1 MANAVMYC
9 CCCPTTTTTIER
21 VESGGGGVSVRG
33 AAEEPPGRAAHLLVS
48 SIASSDVLVQ
58 RYCSDRFHVRSD
70 LFFFNSSTVLDRRAP
85 SQYATSC
92 DMIGSQPNRS
102 KAIRAALYV
111 YGNNAMVR
119 YERNASKGA
128 CTTTLPVLWKTKQ
141 ELAKFRSYSLLLDT
155 EASGRPTDN
164 RHNKTQDWRSR
175 ILSRTQ

>member
-1 MANAVMYC
+1 MQPRSHQGGR
-9 CCCPTTTTTIER
+9 PTFLFLLSLRLTFLSRATVRTDFT
-21 VESGGGGVSVRG
+21 SGR
-33 AAEEPPGRAAHLLVS
+33 
-48 SIASSDVLVQ
+48 I
-58 RYCSDRFHVRSD
+58 CI
-70 LFFFNSSTVLDRRAP
+70 FFNSSTVLDRRAP

-141 ELAKFRSYSLLLDT
+141 ELAKLRSYSLFLDT